1 MALDSVTE
9 TIAHFVGTFELT
21 IEQARLRDQYE
32 EFVALRRKAEVEE
45 LEDSISIRVK
55 ADLDLDP
62 GEYDP
67 LPYMFKV
74 PPAEPVPAPPIGGPL
89 DETVIKLGT
98 PSTEGQYVPDNQ
110 LASAANVDFVIIK
123 QLPEIGAHGS
133 AVTYTMQTLVL
144 SDNDTVGE
152 GDFRDTDAMIA
163 EAEEALDMAMS
174 LHAMQA
180 PSLAISD
187 YMSAD
192 YVEALAEQMQTPM
205 NSDVD
210 GVTIHQFHGDD
221 AMGIIVNGEHVEE
234 SPVWADLLPDHHQ
247 PEEVEEEEAT
257 AHLPDEW
264 DQSEDPD
271 FDDGHT
277 VIAGG
282 NLAINEVATTVAW
295 VDAPF
300 IAVGGQ
306 AISLTMVS
314 QVAVVSDMDEGTPGS
329 GSGTNVIQSAQIEV
343 EAKAAPWLAQSTGE
357 DEQPSFLTVDWIHGD
372 LVVANFVK
380 QMIDATDIDHI
391 QTEISAASTLYAMG
405 DNEMVNVSDLIQL
418 GSFYDLIMI
427 GGDMISVDMLFQ
439 TLVLMDDDV
448 VTGGMAAGTGGG
460 DDNLVMNQASL
471 TTIGEDSEGE
481 LNDNLTE
488 AMALSDMDLAALEEA
503 LLNDPM
509 FAGMEQMRVLKID
522 GNLLQVNIVEQV
534 TMLADQDDVHLS
546 GPNGAE
552 TEVLSGSNAML
563 NAANI
568 TKIGVDSTVMAAG
581 GTYSD
586 LLLHQASLIEMPENE
601 ESEELA
607 NEAIALLMEESAGVA
622 GQAGMGTQGP
632 QLTPSEMLSPDDGL
646 QSMLV

>member
-1 MALDSVTE
+1 MLIDT
-9 TIAHFVGTFELT
+9 
-21 IEQARLRDQYE
+21 RL
-32 EFVALRRKAEVEE
+32 
-45 LEDSISIRVK
+45 
-55 ADLDLDP
+55 
-62 GEYDP
+62 
-67 LPYMFKV
+67 
-74 PPAEPVPAPPIGGPL
+74 
-89 DETVIKLGT
+89 
-98 PSTEGQYVPDNQ
+98 
-110 LASAANVDFVIIK
+110 
-123 QLPEIGAHGS
+123 
-133 AVTYTMQTLVL
+133 
-144 SDNDTVGE
+144 
-152 GDFRDTDAMIA
+152 
-163 EAEEALDMAMS
+163 
-174 LHAMQA
+174 
-180 PSLAISD
+180 
-187 YMSAD
+187 
-192 YVEALAEQMQTPM
+192 
-205 NSDVD
+205 
-210 GVTIHQFHGDD
+210 
-221 AMGIIVNGEHVEE
+221 
-234 SPVWADLLPDHHQ
+234 
-247 PEEVEEEEAT
+247 
-257 AHLPDEW
+257 
-264 DQSEDPD
+264 
-271 FDDGHT
+271 
-277 VIAGG
+277 
-282 NLAINEVATTVAW
+282 
-295 VDAPF
+295 
-300 IAVGGQ
+300 
-306 AISLTMVS
+306 
-314 QVAVVSDMDEGTPGS
+314 
-329 GSGTNVIQSAQIEV
+329 IEV
-343 EAKAAPWLAQSTGE
+343 EAKAAPWLAQST
-357 DEQPSFLTVDWIHGD
+357 DDVEQPSFLSVDWIHGD

-488 AMALSDMDLAALEEA
+488 AMALSDMDLAALEDA

-622 GQAGMGTQGP
+622 GQAGVGTQGP

>member
-32 EFVALRRKAEVEE
+32 EFTALRRKAEVEE
-45 LEDSISIRVK
+45 LEDPITIRVK
-55 ADLDLDP
+55 ADLKLDP

-67 LPYMFKV
+67 LPYRFKT
-74 PPAEPVPAPPIGGPL
+74 PPTEPVLPPPVDGPVQ
-89 DETVIKLGT
+89 ETIIVLGEPT
-98 PSTEGQYVPDNQ
+98 AEGQLVPDNQ
-110 LASAANVDFVIIK
+110 LGQSGNLDFVII
-123 QLPEIGAHGS
+123 QQQPEIGTHGS
-133 AVTYTMQTLVL
+133 AVTYTMQTLTL
-144 SDNDTVGE
+144 SDNDTVGQ
-152 GDFRDTDAMIA
+152 GDFRDTETMIA
-163 EAEEALDMAMS
+163 EAEEALDMALS
-174 LHAMQA
+174 LHAMSA

-187 YMSAD
+187 YMSSD
-192 YVEALAEQMQTPM
+192 YVEGLAEQMQTPM
-205 NSDVD
+205 NSDVE
-210 GVTIHQFHGDD
+210 GVTIHQFHGGD

-234 SPVWADLLPDHHQ
+234 APVWSELLPEHHQ
-247 PEEVEEEEAT
+247 PEEDAEAEAI

-264 DQSEDPD
+264 DQSEDPE

-277 VIAGG
+277 VIVGG
-282 NLAINEVATTVAW
+282 NLAINEVAANVAW

-314 QVAVVSDMDEGTPGS
+314 QVAVVSDMDQGNAGS
-329 GSGTNVIQSAQIEV
+329 GSGTNVVQSAQIEV
-343 EAKAAPWLAQSTGE
+343 EAKAAPWLAQST
-357 DEQPSFLTVDWIHGD
+357 DDAEQPSFLSVDWIHGD